1 MCHLSTAYLYL
12 CIYHFLNYFNWRM
25 TTILRW
31 SLPYIDMN
39 QPQAQIS
46 VIFINPSTYL
56 SVSVSTYYLSMY
68 HIL

>member
-1 MCHLSTAYLYL
+1 
-12 CIYHFLNYFNWRM
+12 M

-31 SLPYIDMN
+31 SLSYIDMN

-46 VIFINPSTYL
+46 VIFIDPYAYL